1 MTQRQGTAQFVA
13 GAALIVLSGC
23 GTVELFGE
31 YDIPESPDVAA
42 APWPKLVEVPEAP
55 PVGEYTEN
63 VPDPAQGVAV
73 QADLSAIASSASARA
88 AALAGP
94 VIGEDE
100 RSEMLAR
107 ASRSR

>member
-13 GAALIVLSGC
+13 GAALIVMSGC

-42 APWPKLVEVPEAP
+42 APWPKLVDIPQAP

-63 VPDPAQGVAV
+63 VPDPAEGIVV
-73 QADLSAIASSASARA
+73 QADLSAVATSASARA
-88 AALAGP
+88 AELSRP
-94 VIGEDE
+94 VIGDAE
-100 RSEMLAR
+100 RAEMLAR
-107 ASRSR
+107 ASRAR